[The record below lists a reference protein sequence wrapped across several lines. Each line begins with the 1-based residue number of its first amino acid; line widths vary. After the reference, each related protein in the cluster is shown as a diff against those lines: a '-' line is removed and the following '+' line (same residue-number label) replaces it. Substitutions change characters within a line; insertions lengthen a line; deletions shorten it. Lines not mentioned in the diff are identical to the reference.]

1 MQTKMFLPQISV
13 AMTASKAEDDS
24 RGVHIL
30 ARPWSVAAGRTE
42 EKNLVARQLA
52 TFCL

>member
-13 AMTASKAEDDS
+13 AMTVSKVADYS
-24 RGVHIL
+24 GGVHIL
-30 ARPWSVAAGRTE
+30 GRPWSVAAGRTE
-42 EKNLVARQLA
+42 KKNLAARQLA